1 MRHYNNEFNTMRL
14 IYLFIAFLVV
24 QQAFTQVVINE
35 YSCSNISNYQDNYS
49 EYEDWIEL
57 YNTSATNI
65 DLTGYYLSD
74 KPTNPTKW
82 VFPAITIPAN
92 GHLIIFASG
101 RDEYSGGNL
110 HSNFKLTQ
118 TKPEKIIF
126 SNPSG
131 TIIEQVTLSPNQ
143 INHSRGKTT
152 DGASTWSVFTT
163 PTPGATNINAMDE
176 YATTPIFSLSAG
188 LYTSTINLDITSP
201 DPNITIYY
209 TTDGTSPTIASTPV
223 SGSINISSTTVI
235 KAKAF
240 SSTPTIPPSF
250 IETNTY
256 FINDVHTMVVLSIS
270 GDQLNNL
277 LNGSYIEP
285 EGVLE
290 YFNANQ
296 VLVDEASGFFNKH
309 GNDSWAYNQR
319 GVDFIAKDQ
328 FGINNVIHEK
338 IFRTKSRNKFQR
350 LIIKA
355 AANDNYPFETGGAHI
370 RDSYVHSLSQI
381 GHLKLDERSYEPCVL
396 YLNGEYWGVY
406 DIREK
411 VDDADFTDYY
421 FDQDKDNLQFL
432 KTWGG
437 TWAEYGGVQ
446 AQTDWD
452 DIKNYILSND
462 MSVQSNFDY
471 VTSVYNWKS
480 LVDYVVLNSYVVCSD
495 WLNWNTAWWRGLDTN
510 GSKRKWRYSLW
521 DMDATFGHYINYTGI
536 PSQNANADPC
546 NPEDLS
552 DPGGQ
557 GHIPILNALMN
568 NETFKQYYIA
578 RYADLSNTVFSC
590 DFMQAHLDSL
600 IDIIEP
606 EMQRQVNKWGGTM
619 PDWQA
624 NVQTLRDFLDDRCAE
639 ISDGMLD
646 CYNLTGPFQITVLVE
661 PAGSGDV
668 VINSI
673 DLSDYSYPWTGTFY
687 GAMNTL
693 LYANDAPGWD
703 FDYWELTN
711 NTVLPNINDEN
722 VTADFVA
729 NDTII
734 AHFKSTLNV
743 YIGND
748 TTICFGDSILLDA
761 GHSGATFIWQDGSTD
776 STLWVSD
783 AGTYSVTVNEGFGTG
798 NASITVTIN
807 SASTCGNI
815 TLCNGTGANLHASG
829 GVSYLWSPA
838 GSLNSDT
845 IQNPIANPSITTTY
859 IVTVTDN
866 VGCEYIDELTVF
878 VSPGINLDVSTNN
891 DTVCP
896 NENVSVSILITGG
909 IGAPYSLYMDGS
921 NISNSVIVNPNTTT
935 IYQISAQDDCG
946 TYADTFITIYTY
958 PIPTINISSN
968 YTSGCQ
974 PFLIEFIENGSADNQ
989 HFIWDFGDSFMSVH
1003 QNPQHLFETAG
1014 VFDISIEVENIY
1026 GCKNSK
1032 TIYNMINIYPK
1043 PSAKFTA
1050 NPEITSIIKPTV
1062 YFTNH
1067 SLLADTLIWNFGDGI
1082 GSILENPVHTFPN
1095 YTSKY
1100 NVELIASTKFSC
1112 RDTANMEITIK
1123 DEFTFF
1129 APTAFSP
1136 DFDGINDIFRV
1147 YGNGIDNKN
1156 FNMIIYNRWGEIIF
1170 ETNDMFYGWNGMMS
1184 GKVCNSG
1191 TYSWLVKYKNLQGI
1205 QYTKT
1210 GIVTLIR

>member
-1 MRHYNNEFNTMRL
+1 MRN
-14 IYLFIAFLVV
+14 IYLFIAILAI
-24 QQAFTQVVINE
+24 QHAFTQVVINE

-49 EYEDWIEL
+49 KYEDWIEL
-57 YNTSATNI
+57 YNTEATSI

-74 KPTNPTKW
+74 KTTNPTKW
-82 VFPAITIPAN
+82 IFPAITIPAN
-92 GHLIIFASG
+92 GHLIIFATG

-110 HSNFKLTQ
+110 HTNFKLTQ

-143 INHSRGKTT
+143 INHSRGRTT

-163 PTPGATNINAMDE
+163 PTPDAANINAVDE
-176 YATTPIFSLSAG
+176 YATTPIFSLNAG

-209 TTDGTSPTIASTPV
+209 TTDGTSPTTSSTPV

-240 SSTPTIPPSF
+240 SSTSSVPPSF

-270 GDQLNNL
+270 GDQLNDL
-277 LNGSYIEP
+277 LAGSYDEP
-285 EGVLE
+285 KGVLE

-296 VLVDEASGFFNKH
+296 TLVDEASGYFNKH

-338 IFRTKSRNKFQR
+338 IFRTKTRHKFQR

-355 AANDNYPFETGGAHI
+355 AANDNYPFETGSAHI
-370 RDSYVHSLSQI
+370 RDSYIHSLSQI
-381 GHLKLDERSYEPCVL
+381 GHLKLDERSYEPCIL
-396 YLNGEYWGVY
+396 YLNGKYWGVY

-452 DIKNYILSND
+452 EIKNYILSND
-462 MSVQSNFDY
+462 MSIQSNFDY

-521 DMDATFGHYINYTGI
+521 DMDATFGHYINYTDI
-536 PSQNANADPC
+536 PTQNASADPC
-546 NPEDLS
+546 NPENLDN
-552 DPGGQ
+552 PGDQ
-557 GHIPILNALMN
+557 GHIPILNALMS
-568 NETFKQYYIA
+568 NETFNQYYIA

-600 IDIIEP
+600 INLIEP
-606 EMQRQVNKWGGTM
+606 EMQRQVDKWGGSMT
-619 PDWQA
+619 DWQE
-624 NVQTLRDFLDDRCAE
+624 NVQTLRDYINDRCAE
-639 ISDGMLD
+639 ITDGMID
-646 CYNLTGPFQITVLVE
+646 CYDLTGPFKITVLVE
-661 PAGSGDV
+661 PPGSGNV
-668 VINSI
+668 VINSTN
-673 DLSDYSYPWTGTFY
+673 LSNYSYPWTGEFY

-693 LYANDAPGWD
+693 LYANDASGWD
-703 FDYWELTN
+703 FDYWELAN
-711 NTVLPNINDEN
+711 NTVLPNINDEH
-722 VTADFVA
+722 VTADFMA

-734 AHFKSTLNV
+734 AHFITTLNPF
-743 YIGND
+743 IGND
-748 TTICFGDSILLDA
+748 TTICFGDSILLDV
-761 GHSGATFIWQDGSTD
+761 GYSGATYIWQDGSTD
-776 STLWVSD
+776 STLWVSE
-783 AGTYSVTVNEGFGTG
+783 AGTYSVTVSKGFSEAST
-798 NASITVTIN
+798 SITVTIN
-807 SASTCGNI
+807 SPPVCTDI
-815 TLCNGTGANLHASG
+815 TLCNGTSANLQALG

-838 GSLNSDT
+838 ETLNSNT
-845 IQNPIANPSITTTY
+845 IQNPIASPSVTTIY
-859 IVTVTDN
+859 TVTITDSI
-866 VGCEYIDELTVF
+866 GCEYIADLTVF
-878 VSPGINLDVSTNN
+878 VSPPINLDVSTNN
-891 DTVCP
+891 DTVCS
-896 NENVSVSILITGG
+896 NENVYITTQVTGG
-909 IGAPYSLYMDGS
+909 IGAPYSLYMNGS
-921 NISNSVIVNPNTTT
+921 DISNTVIVSPDTTT
-935 IYQISAQDDCG
+935 IYQISAQDSCG
-946 TYADTFITIYTY
+946 SYVDTFITIYTY

-968 YTSGCQ
+968 YIDGCQ
-974 PFLIEFIENGSADNQ
+974 PFTIEFIENGSVDNQ
-989 HFIWDFGDSFMSVH
+989 SFAWNFGDGFMSVL
-1003 QNPQHLFETAG
+1003 QNPKHLFETAG
-1014 VFDISIEVENIY
+1014 VFDISIDVENIY

-1032 TIYNMINIYPK
+1032 TIYNMISINPK
-1043 PSAKFTA
+1043 PIAKFTVNA
-1050 NPEITSIIKPTV
+1050 EITSIIESSV
-1062 YFTNH
+1062 YFTNY
-1067 SLLADTLIWNFGDGI
+1067 SLFADTYIWDFGDG
-1082 GSILENPVHTFPN
+1082 SSSKLKNPIHTFPN
-1095 YTSKY
+1095 YTTGKY

-1112 RDTANMEITIK
+1112 KDTANIEITIN

-1129 APTAFSP
+1129 APTAFTP
-1136 DFDGINDIFRV
+1136 DFDGLNDVFMV

-1156 FNMIIYNRWGEIIF
+1156 FNMIIYNRWGESIF
-1170 ETNDMFYGWNGMMS
+1170 ETNDMLYGWNGMMQGRMCS
-1184 GKVCNSG
+1184 SD
-1191 TYSWLVKYKNLQGI
+1191 TYYWLVKYKNIQGA
-1205 QYTKT
+1205 QYTKS
-1210 GIVTLIR
+1210 GNVTLIR